1 MATKWNAKGV
11 LIGACSCDWGCPCSF
26 DAPPTQGKCEGGYV
40 WQITE
45 GRFGEVPLAGLSM
58 SWLAHSPA
66 ALHKGNV
73 TSLTLIDEKANP
85 AQRAALTTLSEGK
98 SGGPWVIFSAVT
110 AHRLGPK
117 FAPFHVE
124 TKTLD
129 SRVRIGDL
137 YEVELG
143 PILNPVSS
151 EPEEIYL
158 DKPTGFTSKR
168 LTLGRSKVMRLKT
181 EFKLLNYDH
190 SGLYG
195 EFSHFDYAGESA
207 S

>member
-1 MATKWNAKGV
+1 MAIKWNAKGV

-26 DAPPTQGKCEGGYV
+26 DAPPTKGKCEGGYV

-45 GRFGEVPLAGLSM
+45 GRFGDVPLAGLSM

-73 TSLTLIDEKANP
+73 TGLTLIDEKANP
-85 AQRAALTTLSEGK
+85 AQRAALTKLAEGK

-110 AHRLGPK
+110 AHPLGPK
-117 FAPFHVE
+117 FAPFQVQA
-124 TKTLD
+124 KALD
-129 SRVRIGDL
+129 SRVRIGDF

-143 PILNPVSS
+143 PILNPVSG
-151 EPEEIYL
+151 EAEEIYL

-181 EFKLLNYDH
+181 EFSLLNYDH
-190 SGLYG
+190 SGQYG
-195 EFSHFDYAGESA
+195 EFSHFDYTGEAAG
-207 S
+207 

>member
-1 MATKWNAKGV
+1 
-11 LIGACSCDWGCPCSF
+11 
-26 DAPPTQGKCEGGYV
+26 V

-45 GRFGEVPLAGLSM
+45 GRFGDVPLAGLSM
-58 SWLAHSPA
+58 CWLAHSPA

-73 TSLTLIDEKANP
+73 TGLTLIDEKANS

-110 AHRLGPK
+110 AHPLGPK
-117 FAPFHVE
+117 FAPFQVE
-124 TKTLD
+124 TKALD

-143 PILNPVSS
+143 PILNPVTS
-151 EPEEIYL
+151 EAEEIYL
-158 DKPTGFTSKR
+158 DKPTGFTGKR
-168 LTLGRSKVMRLKT
+168 RTLGRTKVIRLKT
-181 EFKLLNYDH
+181 EFNLLNYDH

-195 EFSHFDYAGESA
+195 EFSHFDYSGEAAG
-207 S
+207 